1 MSQLETFYVLLIVAL
16 WETSEIVSE
25 SGGGFNIIAY
35 VSAGLFFRSKNFASC
50 ESNGFDGGACSLFLL

>member
-1 MSQLETFYVLLIVAL
+1 M
-16 WETSEIVSE
+16 SE